1 MVIRINEIILR
12 MFLRLIRLKTSD
24 FDNNKGNVLKVLKID
39 QNLKAVKTKFIIEV
53 SLTMVLIGLSTARVT
68 LF

>member
-1 MVIRINEIILR
+1 
-12 MFLRLIRLKTSD
+12 MFLRLIGLKTSD
-24 FDNNKGNVLKVLKID
+24 YNNNKGNVLKVLKID

>member
-12 MFLRLIRLKTSD
+12 IFLRLIGLKTSD
-24 FDNNKGNVLKVLKID
+24 YNNNQGNVLKVLKID